1 MAFNLEKLK
10 RSVIDGDRTGALEL
24 TMQALAEQI
33 TLETLINQGLI
44 AAMSEVGK
52 LFEDGK
58 FYIPEMLISARA
70 MQSCMDILKP
80 LLSDMEA
87 RPLATVVIGTV
98 KGDLHDIG
106 KNLVRM
112 MLQGAGFEVVDLGT
126 DVTPEKF
133 IRAIHEHHA
142 RLVGLSALLTT
153 TMISMGVVIKAIKQA
168 GLRDQIKIMVGGA
181 PITEEYARQIGAD
194 GYASDASRA
203 VHIAKSLMET

>member
-168 GLRDQIKIMVGGA
+168 GLRDQIKIMVGGR
-181 PITEEYARQIGAD
+181 PLQ
-194 GYASDASRA
+194 
-203 VHIAKSLMET
+203 KSMPGR